1 MSVPII
7 PLFAEKPSHPF
18 VPLGRRP
25 ASAHSEGQGRP
36 PAGASRAPF
45 TGASTLA
52 GWRRSGVGAAVGLA
66 VLLLVS
72 PGAALAQNA
81 PAERAAARHPYAV
94 HVTDAARRFGLP
106 EAWIWAVMRV
116 ESNRDARAV
125 SSAGARGLMQI
136 MPATWTG
143 LRARYRFGRD
153 PFDPRDN
160 IMAGAAY
167 LREMH
172 DRYGNVTA
180 MLAAYNAGPGR
191 YDEHLSR
198 GRPLPAETRAYLA
211 KLASIT
217 GGRHAACR
225 RATVRSL
232 RLASC
237 GTVPGARGRRFG
249 SRCERRKRG
258 HAHAVRTFAG
268 RPLLRRDGRRRL
280 AFARPVRPPVR
291 RAAPMSGP
299 GALWRAPSQPFA
311 ALEGGKALIL
321 QGEGRG
327 QDKGRQ
333 CAKPMRPGCG
343 LDSQGF
349 RALLRNVCGLPALC
363 GAGETPAAARVF
375 RTLRSAAP

>member
-180 MLAAYNAGPGR
+180 MLAASNAGPGR

-217 GGRHAACR
+217 GGAGDTQLAA
-225 RATVRSL
+225 A
-232 RLASC
+232 
-237 GTVPGARGRRFG
+237 
-249 SRCERRKRG
+249 
-258 HAHAVRTFAG
+258 
-268 RPLLRRDGRRRL
+268 
-280 AFARPVRPPVR
+280 PPSDPYAWR
-291 RAAPMSGP
+291 RAALFPVRADAASDRGASAESGATP
-299 GALWRAPSQPFA
+299 TLSERSPADRSSVAMAAVASPSLGLFVP
-311 ALEGGKALIL
+311 LS
-321 QGEGRG
+321 GE
-327 QDKGRQ
+327 
-333 CAKPMRPGCG
+333 RP
-343 LDSQGF
+343 
-349 RALLRNVCGLPALC
+349 R
-363 GAGETPAAARVF
+363 
-375 RTLRSAAP
+375 